1 MKSDFDIINYSFKEE
16 IKLIAIADLHYGS
29 KCFDSRKWKMI
40 KEKIISTPDLYVVII
55 GDMIDNQTRNSH
67 EPFDNTVRP
76 MEQKLWL
83 VKELVD
89 IKDKILAIAPGNHEN
104 KKDNKSS
111 DDNILFDVA
120 YKLGIEDR
128 YRDNMAFI
136 KIQLGDRNEHYR
148 QTYTF
153 GITHGVGGGNLTG
166 TSVNRNERF
175 GMVFDGLDCLITAH
189 SHKPALTKP
198 SKIVIDSK
206 NNVISEKPFWQIIAT
221 SFVNYGGYAL
231 KGQLNPSS
239 FMEQEITLKKEQPK
253 NLEIRIK

>member
-1 MKSDFDIINYSFKEE
+1 MKNDFDMITYSFKDE
-16 IKLIAIADLHYGS
+16 IKIMAIADLHYGS
-29 KCFDSRKWKMI
+29 KYFDSRKWKDT
-40 KEKIISTPDLYVVII
+40 KEKIATTDDLYIFIV

-67 EPFDNTVRP
+67 EPFDNTARP

-83 VKELVD
+83 VKELAD
-89 IKDKILAIAPGNHEN
+89 ISHKILAIVPGNHEN

-128 YRDNMAFI
+128 YRDNMAFV
-136 KIQLGDRNEHYR
+136 KIQLGERNEHGR
-148 QTYTF
+148 QSYTF
-153 GITHGVGGGNLTG
+153 GLTHGVGGGNLTG

-189 SHKPALTKP
+189 SHKPVLSKP
-198 SKIVIDSK
+198 SKIVIDTK

-221 SFVNYGGYAL
+221 SFLNYGGYAL
-231 KGQLNPSS
+231 RGQLNPAS
-239 FMEQEITLKKEQPK
+239 FMEQEITLTKGEHK